1 MLKNGTTEDIV
12 SYFAPK
18 WNVGSGLIVG
28 SGGLLRPNDN
38 ISRAESATVIL
49 RLLQKAGWWSSK
61 SRKRENNVRLL
72 GHSGVDARSFRIQIN
87 NYLPFF
93 K

>member
-1 MLKNGTTEDIV
+1 MLQRAAKLTGYTGTAGSLEGFTDAGSV
-12 SYFAPK
+12 GAWAQDAAK

-49 RLLQKAGWWSSK
+49 RLLQKTGLVDVRSK
-61 SRKRENNVRLL
+61 
-72 GHSGVDARSFRIQIN
+72 A
-87 NYLPFF
+87 
-93 K
+93 